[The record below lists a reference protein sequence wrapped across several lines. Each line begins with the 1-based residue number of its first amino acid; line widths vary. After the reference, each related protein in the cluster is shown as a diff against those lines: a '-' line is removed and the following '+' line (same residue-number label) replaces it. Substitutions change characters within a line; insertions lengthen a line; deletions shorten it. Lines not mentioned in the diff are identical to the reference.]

1 MLMPFMA
8 EAQEKL
14 SVVTLK
20 NGAELRGVI
29 KSIDP
34 ADALTMVIA
43 GIETKVKM
51 ADVARVEEAVAAPT
65 TQPQPVRNTPPK
77 QETRMPVDEG
87 PQLNANTK
95 LIIRDEADY
104 PEVLGITIGDEI
116 IKMILVR
123 GGDMNMGWDGDRSL
137 SMDSEPVHPV
147 KLTSFY
153 MSDTYITS
161 EVAYQLTGKQSKGAY
176 FAAHTWDDANNMV
189 ALMAQMCKLP
199 LRLPTEAEWEYAACA
214 PVQEQLFDACQGA
227 EYCYDWFAL
236 FAPSNGMIL
245 NPMGPPSGRRHVVRA
260 YDCEYGKLNRALER
274 KENNYFRIAIKAN
287 DILKK

>member
-1 MLMPFMA
+1 
-8 EAQEKL
+8 
-14 SVVTLK
+14 
-20 NGAELRGVI
+20 
-29 KSIDP
+29 
-34 ADALTMVIA
+34 MV
-43 GIETKVKM
+43 
-51 ADVARVEEAVAAPT
+51 
-65 TQPQPVRNTPPK
+65 
-77 QETRMPVDEG
+77 
-87 PQLNANTK
+87 
-95 LIIRDEADY
+95 
-104 PEVLGITIGDEI
+104 
-116 IKMILVR
+116 LVR

-245 NPMGPPSGRRHVVRA
+245 NPMGPPSGQRHVVRA